1 MLNVGPS
8 FARLAAGHRASAIAQ
23 EECTAAAEDIMA
35 AFTTTP
41 PPSEVMARLAAT
53 VTRLETVS
61 AENLAAAARLEARL
75 ETVSAQ
81 NQAAADRLDAAV
93 AENRAMDAVLFNAV
107 TMQQQTL
114 TRMQAEL
121 RRNTNTLIRASNRN
135 ALRTQPL
142 EWLLNE
148 NGVPLHPPV
157 SYLSLHD
164 VEQTPSELVDAV
176 LQFYGLAERAGAADD
191 SGRRR
196 ILLEYAPTRAAVCS
210 RAAARAG
217 KTAARA
223 SRPARSEA
231 LAPGI

>member
-23 EECTAAAEDIMA
+23 EECTAAAENIMA

-61 AENLAAAARLEARL
+61 A
-75 ETVSAQ
+75 Q

-93 AENRAMDAVLFNAV
+93 AENRTMDALLYNAV
-107 TMQQQTL
+107 TGQQQTL

-121 RRNTNTLIRASNRN
+121 RGITNTLIRTSNRN

-148 NGVPLHPPV
+148 NGVPPYPPV
-157 SYLSLHD
+157 SYVSLHD

-176 LQFYGLAERAGAADD
+176 LQFYGLAEGAGAADD

-196 ILLEYAPTRAAVCS
+196 ILLEYLGPFSV
-210 RAAARAG
+210 
-217 KTAARA
+217 
-223 SRPARSEA
+223 
-231 LAPGI
+231 

>member
-23 EECTAAAEDIMA
+23 EECTAAAENIMA

-53 VTRLETVS
+53 VTRLEARLETVS
-61 AENLAAAARLEARL
+61 TENLAAAARLEARL

-81 NQAAADRLDAAV
+81 NQA
-93 AENRAMDAVLFNAV
+93 MDALLFNAA
-107 TMQQQTL
+107 TMQQQML
-114 TRMQAEL
+114 TTMQAEL
-121 RRNTNTLIRASNRN
+121 RGNTNTLIRTSNRN

-142 EWLLNE
+142 EWLRNE
-148 NGVPLHPPV
+148 NGVPPYPPV
-157 SYLSLHD
+157 SYVSLHD

-176 LQFYGLAERAGAADD
+176 LQFYGLAEQAGAADD

-196 ILLEYAPTRAAVCS
+196 ILLEYLGPFSV
-210 RAAARAG
+210 
-217 KTAARA
+217 
-223 SRPARSEA
+223 
-231 LAPGI
+231 